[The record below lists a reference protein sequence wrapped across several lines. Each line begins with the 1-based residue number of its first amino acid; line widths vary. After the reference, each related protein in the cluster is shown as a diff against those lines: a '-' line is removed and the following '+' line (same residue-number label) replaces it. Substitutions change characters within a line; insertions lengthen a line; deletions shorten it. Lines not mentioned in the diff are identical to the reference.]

1 MDVWVIWLVAAGVL
15 GVGEMHQGGFY
26 LAPFA
31 LGAAL
36 AAVVSLLG
44 VGALVSARRVPG
56 RLGDRV
62 RNAAARRS
70 PPPPAAARRFA
81 PARPR

>member
-1 MDVWVIWLVAAGVL
+1 MDVWIIWLVAAAIL

-44 VGALVSARRVPG
+44 VGRRCSAPSCSWPPRGSCSQRCA
-56 RLGDRV
+56 RSL
-62 RNAAARRS
+62 AATAGCR
-70 PPPPAAARRFA
+70 RRFA